1 MVRDM
6 STTMAILTVGV
17 VPVAEVLPLLTEH
30 IREEQITHISLL
42 GKMTRED
49 VMEDYALDSGDERLL
64 TLLND
69 NQPAEVSR
77 QKVERDLKHII
88 AMLDRQE
95 YDVILFLSSEMLS
108 GLTARNA
115 ILLEPQRIIP
125 PLVASIVDGH
135 QVGVIVPVEEVLPM
149 QRQKWLSL
157 DNAPYYALA
166 NPISGSDSDLL
177 RAGRALLEQG
187 ADVLVL
193 DCLGYHQH
201 HRDVLQKALDVPV
214 LLSNVLVS
222 RLAAE
227 LLV

>member
-1 MVRDM
+1 M

-166 NPISGSDSDLL
+166 NPITGSDSDLL
-177 RAGRALLEQG
+177 SAGRALLEQG

>member
-1 MVRDM
+1 M

-49 VMEDYALDSGDERLL
+49 VMEDYAVDSGDECLL

-157 DNAPYYALA
+157 DNAPYYALSL
-166 NPISGSDSDLL
+166 I
-177 RAGRALLEQG
+177 
-187 ADVLVL
+187 
-193 DCLGYHQH
+193 HI
-201 HRDVLQKALDVPV
+201 
-214 LLSNVLVS
+214 
-222 RLAAE
+222 
-227 LLV
+227 